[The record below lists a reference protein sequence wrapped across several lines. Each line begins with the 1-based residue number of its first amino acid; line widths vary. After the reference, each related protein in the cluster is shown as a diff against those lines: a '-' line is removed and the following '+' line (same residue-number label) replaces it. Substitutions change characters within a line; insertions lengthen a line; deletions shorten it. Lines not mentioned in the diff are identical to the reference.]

1 MKILHVTECFAGG
14 VATAINMYA
23 SLAPE
28 HEHMVLYTARRANS
42 PAEPDPELFSQSW
55 RLPDQH
61 RAAIETVRRV
71 RDQVAPDV
79 IHAHSSFAGAYVR
92 LARLRGNKR
101 RTPTVYTPHGVAFAR
116 KDISALHRAVFYSAE
131 WALSWVTSVFAPCGQ
146 WEEEV
151 LRRLNRRIPQV
162 VIPNA
167 TMPTGVTW
175 NPTGVPTVAIS
186 GRVTPQRSPELFAAI
201 ARRVHR
207 ERPEV
212 EFQWLGGGD
221 ADLTASLQRAGVHVT
236 GWLDKDDLYSRL
248 ARVNVGLHTALWDG
262 YPMAVLEMN
271 DIGVPVLVQD
281 IPALQECPAEARF
294 NGVDDAARKVIR
306 AIEEPESLRN
316 AWEKVQDN
324 HSVATLAD
332 ALHECYSKAG
342 RN

>member
-14 VATAINMYA
+14 VATAINTYA
-23 SLAPE
+23 SLVPE

-42 PAEPDPELFSQSW
+42 PAKAYPELFSQSW
-55 RLPDQH
+55 RLPDHH
-61 RAAIETVRRV
+61 RAAIDTVRRV
-71 RDQVAPDV
+71 RDEVAPDV

-92 LARLRGNKR
+92 LARLRGTRR

-116 KDISALHRAVFYSAE
+116 NDISALHRAVFYSAE
-131 WALSWVTSVFAPCGQ
+131 WALSWGTSVFAPCGQ
-146 WEEEV
+146 WEGDV

-175 NPTGVPTVAIS
+175 NPTEPPSVAIS

-201 ARRVHR
+201 VRRVHQ
-207 ERPEV
+207 ERPDI

-221 ADLTASLQRAGVHVT
+221 ADLTALLQRAGVHVT
-236 GWLDKDDLYSRL
+236 GWLDKNDLYSRL

-271 DIGVPVLVQD
+271 DIGVPVLVQN
-281 IPALQECPAEARF
+281 IRALRDCPAEARF
-294 NGVDDAARKVIR
+294 GGVDDAVRKVIR
-306 AIEEPESLRN
+306 AIDEPESLRN
-316 AWEKVQDN
+316 AWERVQDN
-324 HSVATLAD
+324 HSVATLTD

-342 RN
+342 GE